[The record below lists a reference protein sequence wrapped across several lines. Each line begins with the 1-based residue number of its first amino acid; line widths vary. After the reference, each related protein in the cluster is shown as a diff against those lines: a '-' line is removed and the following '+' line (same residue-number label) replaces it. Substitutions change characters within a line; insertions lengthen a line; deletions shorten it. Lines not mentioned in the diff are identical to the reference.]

1 MKWKI
6 FSWYLLFNILF
17 WLFKNKLNLESQNIE
32 ISEQKKYL
40 NYALFYLSPSIE
52 NEELCNS
59 NLLVTKHQKSEA
71 DNLSIFSAKIKTSL
85 ATVLNLNI
93 FILWSKHNLIQIL
106 FTFLYLT
113 KYSYFIAS
121 FL

>member
-59 NLLVTKHQKSEA
+59 NLLVTKHQNSEA